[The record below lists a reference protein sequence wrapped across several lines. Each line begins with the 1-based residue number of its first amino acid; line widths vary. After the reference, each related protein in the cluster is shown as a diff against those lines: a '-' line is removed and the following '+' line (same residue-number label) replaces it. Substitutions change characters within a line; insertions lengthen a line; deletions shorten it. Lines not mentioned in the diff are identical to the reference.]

1 MNNNRSK
8 NIFLFSKNNR
18 QWKLNNKRILLDE
31 LYDFTLKSIE
41 QSASTI
47 NKLEF
52 LSVSNKDLLFIFKIN
67 NKIFY
72 INVFENNFQLF
83 KIITIDSR
91 LYKEINFFRNL
102 ENTNDIL
109 ILNNY
114 HHKNLLNRIY
124 SEEKEENP
132 IQFIDLDS
140 NKIDKAVIFKRF
152 IILIEIFT
160 NNSECNT
167 LTVYDLY
174 PNFQLFDTV
183 KDFSSCF
190 YSQNSDY
197 IVLFD
202 TIKQVIRLYN
212 PFTKNIS
219 NKYMINFKFT
229 VIDLNIFKST
239 LFIFSREE
247 KRRVLFLI
255 NESKNRNLKIIREQ
269 IHNKKDTILISKR
282 LVGQINDEKM
292 LPLQNEFKLNW
303 FFNLFPFSKQKCNF
317 IKPLFVKLF
326 IYIINIKF
334 FF

>member
-8 NIFLFSKNNR
+8 NIFLFSKNNL
-18 QWKLNNKRILLDE
+18 QWKLNNNNNKRNNNKRILLDD
-31 LYDFTLKSIE
+31 LYDFALKSIE
-41 QSASTI
+41 QSTTTN
-47 NKLEF
+47 NKPIEF
-52 LSVSNKDLLFIFKIN
+52 LSVSSKDLLFIFKIN
-67 NKIFY
+67 NRICY
-72 INVFENNFQLF
+72 INVFENKFQLF
-83 KIITIDSR
+83 KIITIDDR

-109 ILNNY
+109 ILNNF
-114 HHKNLLNRIY
+114 HHKKLLNRIY

-132 IQFIDLDS
+132 IQNIDLDS

-152 IILIEIFT
+152 LILIEVFT

-167 LTVYDLY
+167 LTVYDLS
-174 PNFQLFDTV
+174 PNFHLYDTV
-183 KDFSSCF
+183 RDFSSCF

-202 TIKQVIRLYN
+202 SIKQVIRLYN
-212 PFTKNIS
+212 PFTKNVS

-247 KRRVLFLI
+247 KKRILFLI
-255 NESKNRNLKIIREQ
+255 NESKNTNLEIIRDE
-269 IHNKKDTILISKR
+269 IHKKKDTILISKR
-282 LVGQINDEKM
+282 LVGEINDKKM

-303 FFNLFPFSKQKCNF
+303 FLNLFQSSKQKCNF
-317 IKPLFVKLF
+317 IK
-326 IYIINIKF
+326 IS
-334 FF
+334 